1 MFKVNFTE
9 KEIRLLTDA
18 AYVLDAIAEYSADT
32 GNELLSD
39 AANDTYREIVAVLHQ
54 TSNTARATFNASKHF
69 TSILKDAL
77 YLLDHYAFFV
87 DDRANDSDFYE
98 YTIAP
103 AQSDLRDFIWYLS
116 GVDFDQSYLSRHFD
130 ERVERLQQLIDASE
144 IQLEICRVLYN
155 DRVENDFDPEALEY
169 EMALIM
175 TTIRD
180 YTEALHDLQRAAFND
195 FNPEGH
201 YENAFAIRVR
211 TAQ

>member
-18 AYVLDAIAEYSADT
+18 AYVLDAIAEFGADT
-32 GNELLSD
+32 DNEPLSD
-39 AANDTYREIVAVLHQ
+39 AANDTYREIVAVLQ
-54 TSNTARATFNASKHF
+54 ETSYTARATFNASKHF

-87 DDRANDSDFYE
+87 DDGANDSDFYE

-116 GVDFDQSYLSRHFD
+116 GVDFDQSYLSRHFV
-130 ERVERLQQLIDASE
+130 ERSERLQKLIDASE
-144 IQLEICRVLYN
+144 IQLEICRVLYH
-155 DRVENDFDPEALEY
+155 DRVENGKDPEALEY
-169 EMALIM
+169 EMALILS
-175 TTIRD
+175 TIRE
-180 YTEALHDLQRAAFND
+180 YTDKLHDLQQAAFND
-195 FNPEGH
+195 FNPDGL

-211 TAQ
+211 AAE